1 MRFSQGSR
9 GGLACIGCAPR
20 LRRCRCLQIE
30 PRTASL
36 PLLSGGCVKVSAA
49 SWQPQA
55 ERLLPRPAKM
65 PAVDWDDLQYV
76 LAVARDGSY
85 ALAGRRLKTD
95 PTTVAR
101 RVRAV
106 ESALGAKLFERAMDG
121 QMRPTEA
128 GEVVVVRSEIIEAQI
143 CGLNAV
149 VKGADAAISG
159 SVRVTSVPN
168 LVNRVLIPAL
178 PKLLVRYP
186 DLRIE
191 LIADSRDLNFARRI
205 GLLRYAVYACASP
218 KGDPQELPWVT
229 YEGGMAHIAQAKWIA
244 NAAARGA
251 SFAAVAVNDAE
262 PLLQSVQ
269 AGLGRS
275 LLPCIVADRISGIV
289 RVKVDGGSLLER
301 EIWTLTHPDVRHFA
315 RVSAVLDWIEATLSE
330 QRPA

>member
-1 MRFSQGSR
+1 
-9 GGLACIGCAPR
+9 
-20 LRRCRCLQIE
+20 
-30 PRTASL
+30 
-36 PLLSGGCVKVSAA
+36 
-49 SWQPQA
+49 
-55 ERLLPRPAKM
+55 M
-65 PAVDWDDLQYV
+65 PALDWDDLQYV

-159 SVRVTSVPN
+159 SVRVTSVPI

-191 LIADSRDLNFARRI
+191 LIADSRDLNLTRRDADVAVRLARPGEEVGSGVFARRI

-229 YEGGMAHIAQAKWIA
+229 YEGGMAHIPQAKWIA